1 MIPLFS
7 KNILWTIVLTAIV
20 SSVLCMGLFYF
31 ILNDKIE
38 KQLALHENSIVEV
51 AKHKISWE
59 SELGD
64 LFPSSMPTA
73 FTEAAE
79 KGRVSVVY
87 IKCQYKNQT
96 ESSVRSQNNGSGVL
110 ISEDGY
116 IVTNNHVVEGA
127 GKITI
132 TLSDKRVFEG
142 IFIGSDENSDLALL
156 KIEANQLPYLI
167 MSNSDSLAIGEWV
180 LAIGNPFNLQSTV
193 TAGIVSAKTRNINMM
208 EKNGVESFIQT
219 DAAVNPGSSG
229 GALVNTK
236 GHLVGIN
243 TAIVSE
249 NGQYEGFSFA
259 IPVNV
264 VKKIVQD
271 LKEYGVVQRGWL
283 GVEFEDLD
291 DATAKELNLEPIRG
305 ALISS
310 VSKDG
315 AAYLAGIKA
324 KDVVLEVNGKP
335 VTNTAYFMEIISL
348 YRPGEKL
355 DVKVWRKNQ
364 VISMTAT
371 LKNHLNTYDPV
382 AIYKTGIFE
391 KLGIEVRNLD
401 ALERALFGN
410 TGIFVVS
417 IKKES
422 ILYNTKMEPGF
433 IVKTMDGIVVKDVQ
447 HLQSLFEQKKAGKTT
462 WEGIYKNFPGS
473 YPYIFQVSED

>member
-1 MIPLFS
+1 MVL
-7 KNILWTIVLTAIV
+7 TIVLTSVI
-20 SSVLCMGLFYF
+20 SSIFCVGLFYLF
-31 ILNDKIE
+31 IHHRIE
-38 KQLALHENSIVEV
+38 NQLASNRNNIVEV
-51 AKHKISWE
+51 AKQKISWE
-59 SELGD
+59 SELGE
-64 LFPSSMPTA
+64 LFHSTNPTA
-73 FTEAAE
+73 FTDAAE
-79 KGRVSVVY
+79 KGKLSVVY
-87 IKCQYKNQT
+87 IKCLYKNQT

-110 ISEDGY
+110 ISDDGY
-116 IVTNNHVVEGA
+116 IVTNYHVVEGA

-142 IFIGSDENSDLALL
+142 VLVGSDENSDLALL
-156 KIEANQLPYLI
+156 KIEANQLPYLM
-167 MSNSDSLAIGEWV
+167 MSNSDSLSIGEWV
-180 LAIGNPFNLQSTV
+180 LAVGNPFNLQSTV

-229 GALVNTK
+229 GALINTK

-249 NGQYEGFSFA
+249 KGQYEGFSFA

-264 VKKIVQD
+264 VKKIVKD

-283 GVEFEDLD
+283 GVEFEDPD
-291 DATAKELNLEPIRG
+291 DITAKELNLDPIRG

-310 VSKDG
+310 VNKNG
-315 AAYLAGIKA
+315 AAYLAGIKPM
-324 KDVVLEVNGKP
+324 DVILEVDEKP
-335 VTNTAYFMEIISL
+335 VTNTAYFMELISL

-355 DVKVWRKNQ
+355 TIKVWRKNQ
-364 VISMTAT
+364 IISLMVV

-433 IVKTMDGIVVKDVQ
+433 IVKTMDGIKIKDVLQ
-447 HLQSLFEQKKAGKTT
+447 VQSLLEQKKAGKTV

-473 YPYIFQVSED
+473 YPYIFQVSGD